1 MLVVAHISDTHF
13 NGTDRGHDRVTAV
26 LDYINRR
33 AVGID
38 VLVVTGD
45 IADSGSR
52 SEYEEATATLKT
64 PLPMLVLPGNHDS
77 RGEFGDALLSDPPDC
92 GPLNIAQT
100 IAGALFLMCD
110 SSIPGHDAGF
120 LDDATLTWMEAQI
133 SGAGAHVPVFVA
145 FHHPPV
151 TLQMPF
157 MDTIRQ
163 TGEERLI
170 ALVDKHPN
178 IVAFMCG
185 HAHTGAVTAFAGR
198 PLCLAPGVSST
209 LNLPFEGPD
218 VINESQPAGLAF
230 HVYSEGR
237 IITHFRAVPVAGQ

>member
-13 NGTDRGHDRVTAV
+13 NGTAAVRGHNTAV
-26 LDYINRR
+26 LDYINQRSE
-33 AVGID
+33 GID

-45 IADSGSR
+45 IADSGR
-52 SEYEEATATLKT
+52 QSEYEEAAATLRS

-77 RGEFGDALLSDPPDC
+77 RGEFGQVLLDGRSSR
-92 GPLNIAQT
+92 GPLNYAQT
-100 IAGALFLMCD
+100 VAGALFLMCD
-110 SSIPGHDAGF
+110 SSIPDRNEGF
-120 LDDATLTWMEAQI
+120 LDDETITWMDAQI
-133 SGAGAHVPVFVA
+133 SDAGAHVPVFVA

-178 IVAFMCG
+178 IVAFLCG
-185 HAHTGAVTAFAGR
+185 HAHTGAVTTFAGR
-198 PLCLAPGVSST
+198 PLALAPGVSST
-209 LNLPFEGPD
+209 LNLPFEGSG
-218 VINESQPAGLAF
+218 VINETQPPGLAF
-230 HVYSEGR
+230 HIYAEGR
-237 IITHFRAVPVAGQ
+237 VISHFRSVPVG

>member
-13 NGTDRGHDRVTAV
+13 NGTDRGRDRITAV

-33 AVGID
+33 ADGID

-52 SEYEEATATLKT
+52 AEYEEAAATLQS

-77 RGEFGDALLSDPPDC
+77 RGDFGDLLLSDPPES
-92 GPLNIAQT
+92 GPLNNART

-110 SSIPGHDAGF
+110 SSIPGQNEGF
-120 LDDATLTWMEAQI
+120 LDDATITWMDAQI
-133 SGAGAHVPVFVA
+133 SDAGPHVPVFVS

-163 TGEERLI
+163 TGEERII

-178 IVAFMCG
+178 IVAFLCG

-218 VINESQPAGLAF
+218 VINDSQPPGLAF

-237 IITHFRAVPVAGQ
+237 VITHFRAVPVAGE

>member
-13 NGTDRGHDRVTAV
+13 NGTDRGHDRITAV

-33 AVGID
+33 ADGID

-45 IADSGSR
+45 IADSGTE
-52 SEYEEATATLKT
+52 SEYAEAAATLRS

-77 RGEFGDALLSDPPDC
+77 RGEFGRALMTQPTDT
-92 GPLNIAQT
+92 GPLNHAQT
-100 IAGALFLMCD
+100 VAGALFLMCD
-110 SSIPGHDAGF
+110 SSIPGQNEGF
-120 LDDATLTWMEAQI
+120 LDDATITWMDARI
-133 SGAGAHVPVFVA
+133 SDAGAHVPVFVA
-145 FHHPPV
+145 FHHPPLM
-151 TLQMPF
+151 LQMPF

-178 IVAFMCG
+178 IVAFLCG

-209 LNLPFEGPD
+209 LNLPFEGSD
-218 VINESQPAGLAF
+218 VINESQPPGLAF
-230 HVYSEGR
+230 HVYAEGR
-237 IITHFRAVPVAGQ
+237 VISHFRSVPVA